1 MQPSRRFLVILSIA
15 SGLRFVLWAFCFV
28 SVRSDASLMHRAL
41 LQAQSAVQENATIA
55 YAAIKIAIVVV
66 LAFILDK
73 PLSIPWKLY
82 LARGTNSP
90 SVPFFR
96 ESRSLP

>member
-1 MQPSRRFLVILSIA
+1 
-15 SGLRFVLWAFCFV
+15 
-28 SVRSDASLMHRAL
+28 MHRTL
-41 LQAQSAVQENATIA
+41 LQSQSAMQESATIE
-55 YAAIKIAIVVV
+55 YATIRILTVFILV
-66 LAFILDK
+66 FILDK